1 MTQHSSSCYEP
12 CNENRL
18 KYSFTIIL
26 NIFNSYNSKLFLLT
40 IPFEICMNIS
50 ILFIKTKI
58 EMVFKLTLIFILLIR
73 STFRH
78 ACISILDTG
87 STKSNFSR
95 KSVYLSVITSDIHLL
110 LYTLYYFDTPKRTS
124 NNLIWLKGNGCT
136 L

>member
-1 MTQHSSSCYEP
+1 MFQYESDCFATYFRMTQHSSSCYEP
-12 CNENRL
+12 CNENCL

-26 NIFNSYNSKLFLLT
+26 NIFNSYTCETRSSFHLLFK
-40 IPFEICMNIS
+40 ICMNIS

-87 STKSNFSR
+87 STK
-95 KSVYLSVITSDIHLL
+95 LSCKTKYVSISFAWFQLHL
-110 LYTLYYFDTPKRTS
+110 
-124 NNLIWLKGNGCT
+124 
-136 L
+136 